1 MMSADNNSE
10 LIAIDDALSA
20 LLQAAPEPSETEVVY
35 LEHAVGRV
43 LAESPVAAVNVPPA
57 DNSSMDGYAIKLSTL
72 SAQGVTSIPVSQRIP
87 AGKAPVA
94 LSDDTAAR
102 IFTGAEI
109 PEGADAVVMQEAVEV
124 DGDNVIIKNV
134 VLPGQNIRR
143 KGQDVKA
150 GQIILHKGMRLEAVD
165 VGVLASTGLDSVTV
179 YRPLKV
185 AILSTGDELVNPGE
199 SLAAGQA
206 YNANRFVLTSLLTQ
220 MGCFPIDLGNVADTS
235 DAVEE
240 ALERAARQADC
251 IVSTGGVSVGEEDYV
266 KQAVQRLGQL
276 DIWRIKIKPGKP
288 LAFGRVKQV
297 PFFGLSGNP
306 ASALLTFCLL
316 ARPFL
321 LKMQGADMAPPLV
334 FSAPADFEHL
344 KPGTRQ
350 EYLRARLEKSKV
362 VVFHNQSSGMLSS
375 ASWANG
381 LAVIPPD
388 TVVAKGDAVSFI
400 PFSELLG

>member
-1 MMSADNNSE
+1 MSADNSSE

-20 LLQAAPEPSETEVVY
+20 LLQVAPEPLETEVVY

-43 LAESPVAAVNVPPA
+43 LAESPVAAISVPPA
-57 DNSSMDGYAIKLSTL
+57 DNSSMDGYAIHTSALSP
-72 SAQGVTSIPVSQRIP
+72 QNDTSLFVSQRIP
-87 AGKAPVA
+87 AGVAPIA
-94 LSDDTAAR
+94 LLEGTAAR

-109 PEGADAVVMQEAVEV
+109 PDGADAVVVQEAVELE
-124 DGDNVIIKNV
+124 GDNVILNSRV
-134 VLPGQNIRR
+134 VSGQNIRR
-143 KGQDVKA
+143 KGQDIQA
-150 GQIILHKGMRLEAVD
+150 GQTVLNKGVRLQAVD
-165 VGVLASTGLDSVTV
+165 VGVLASSGLDSVTV

-185 AILSTGDELVNPGE
+185 AILSTGDELANPGE
-199 SLAAGQA
+199 TLLKGQI
-206 YNANRFVLTSLLTQ
+206 YNANRFVLTSLLSQ
-220 MGCFPIDLGNVADTS
+220 MGCIPIDLGNVADTS

-240 ALERAARQADC
+240 ALERAAGQADC

-266 KQAVQRLGQL
+266 KQAVKRLGQL

-288 LAFGRVKQV
+288 LAFGSVKQV
-297 PFFGLSGNP
+297 PFFGLPGNP
-306 ASALLTFCLL
+306 ASALITFCLL

-350 EYLRARLEKSKV
+350 EYLRARLEKGKV

-388 TVVAKGDAVSFI
+388 KVVAKGDAVSFI